1 MIITTTPSIEGRRI
15 VDYRGIVF
23 GEVVS
28 GVDFVRD
35 LAASFTNFFGGRS
48 GGYEEELVT
57 ARQNALNEMAQRA
70 ASAGANAVVGVDVD
84 YEVLGAD
91 GNMLMVTVSG
101 TAVVEEKINLQG
113 SRVRKRSGIGF
124 GKRIME
130 KRLHG
135 LFCFPLRN
143 IKSRIYRRENMM

>member
-91 GNMLMVTVSG
+91 GNMLMVTV
-101 TAVVEEKINLQG
+101 QG

>member
-48 GGYEEELVT
+48 GGYEEELV
-57 ARQNALNEMAQRA
+57 M
-70 ASAGANAVVGVDVD
+70 
-84 YEVLGAD
+84 
-91 GNMLMVTVSG
+91 
-101 TAVVEEKINLQG
+101 
-113 SRVRKRSGIGF
+113 
-124 GKRIME
+124 
-130 KRLHG
+130 
-135 LFCFPLRN
+135 
-143 IKSRIYRRENMM
+143 IKSCIYPPIQFDYYIK

>member
-35 LAASFTNFFGGRS
+35 LAASFTNFS

-101 TAVVEEKINLQG
+101 TAVVVE
-113 SRVRKRSGIGF
+113 
-124 GKRIME
+124 
-130 KRLHG
+130 
-135 LFCFPLRN
+135 
-143 IKSRIYRRENMM
+143 

>member
-57 ARQNALNEMAQRA
+57 ARQNALKR
-70 ASAGANAVVGVDVD
+70 
-84 YEVLGAD
+84 
-91 GNMLMVTVSG
+91 MLLWELTLIMKFSG
-101 TAVVEEKINLQG
+101 LTEI
-113 SRVRKRSGIGF
+113 
-124 GKRIME
+124 
-130 KRLHG
+130 
-135 LFCFPLRN
+135 C
-143 IKSRIYRRENMM
+143 

>member
-48 GGYEEELVT
+48 GGY

-101 TAVVEEKINLQG
+101 TAVVVE
-113 SRVRKRSGIGF
+113 
-124 GKRIME
+124 
-130 KRLHG
+130 
-135 LFCFPLRN
+135 
-143 IKSRIYRRENMM
+143 

>member
-15 VDYRGIVF
+15 VDHRGIVF

-91 GNMLMVTVSG
+91 GDSERNGSG
-101 TAVVEEKINLQG
+101 CRVNQFLQG

>member
-57 ARQNALNEMAQRA
+57 A
-70 ASAGANAVVGVDVD
+70 SAGANAVVGVDVD

-101 TAVVEEKINLQG
+101 TAVVVE
-113 SRVRKRSGIGF
+113 
-124 GKRIME
+124 
-130 KRLHG
+130 
-135 LFCFPLRN
+135 
-143 IKSRIYRRENMM
+143 

>member
-57 ARQNALNEMAQRA
+57 ARQNA
-70 ASAGANAVVGVDVD
+70 VVGVDVD

-101 TAVVEEKINLQG
+101 TAVVVE
-113 SRVRKRSGIGF
+113 
-124 GKRIME
+124 
-130 KRLHG
+130 
-135 LFCFPLRN
+135 
-143 IKSRIYRRENMM
+143 

>member
-23 GEVVS
+23 GE
-28 GVDFVRD
+28 
-35 LAASFTNFFGGRS
+35 
-48 GGYEEELVT
+48 
-57 ARQNALNEMAQRA
+57 AQRA

-101 TAVVEEKINLQG
+101 TAVVVE
-113 SRVRKRSGIGF
+113 
-124 GKRIME
+124 
-130 KRLHG
+130 
-135 LFCFPLRN
+135 
-143 IKSRIYRRENMM
+143 

>member
-48 GGYEEELVT
+48 GEEELVT

-101 TAVVEEKINLQG
+101 TAVVVE
-113 SRVRKRSGIGF
+113 
-124 GKRIME
+124 
-130 KRLHG
+130 
-135 LFCFPLRN
+135 
-143 IKSRIYRRENMM
+143 

>member
-35 LAASFTNFFGGRS
+35 LAASFTNFGGRS

-70 ASAGANAVVGVDVD
+70 ASAGS
-84 YEVLGAD
+84 ECCC
-91 GNMLMVTVSG
+91 
-101 TAVVEEKINLQG
+101 G
-113 SRVRKRSGIGF
+113 S
-124 GKRIME
+124 
-130 KRLHG
+130 
-135 LFCFPLRN
+135 
-143 IKSRIYRRENMM
+143 

>member
-84 YEVLGAD
+84 YEVLGEVSALILNYIAKGASRNARRKAVDPCGSEFPGYPSSD
-91 GNMLMVTVSG
+91 GSG
-101 TAVVEEKINLQG
+101 N
-113 SRVRKRSGIGF
+113 
-124 GKRIME
+124 
-130 KRLHG
+130 
-135 LFCFPLRN
+135 
-143 IKSRIYRRENMM
+143 

>member
-48 GGYEEELVT
+48 GGV
-57 ARQNALNEMAQRA
+57 
-70 ASAGANAVVGVDVD
+70 NAVVGVDVD

-101 TAVVEEKINLQG
+101 TAVVVE
-113 SRVRKRSGIGF
+113 
-124 GKRIME
+124 
-130 KRLHG
+130 
-135 LFCFPLRN
+135 
-143 IKSRIYRRENMM
+143 